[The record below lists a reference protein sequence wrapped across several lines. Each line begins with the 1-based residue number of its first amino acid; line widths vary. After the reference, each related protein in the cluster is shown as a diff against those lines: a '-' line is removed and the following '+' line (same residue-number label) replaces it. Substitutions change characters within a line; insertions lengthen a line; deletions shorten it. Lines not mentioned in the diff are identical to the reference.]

1 MTKPDKTFILEFLT
15 QEELNNNLN
24 SNLMVAINDVR
35 KICGR
40 NKNGEIKEVGLTNEN
55 EYLNPN
61 SIIVITTYFTI
72 LDLIGT
78 IFKIKTYT
86 EKASNNIKNALSQ
99 FSTLNTKEI
108 NILVSLRN
116 SITHNFSLV
125 GFDRK
130 DNPKNKYHFTLE
142 HFSSGKIIE
151 QKDKWNGDKSSKNE
165 LNTTIVRTKE
175 FIDLVENIYKK
186 VIAELKNDNISIKL
200 DITEI
205 KSRFTFKH

>member
-1 MTKPDKTFILEFLT
+1 MTNSDKTFIIEFLT
-15 QEELNNNLN
+15 QENLKNNIS
-24 SNLMVAINDVR
+24 SNLMVALSDVR

-40 NKNGEIKEVGLTNEN
+40 NKNGEIKEVGLTNGN

-61 SIIVITTYFTI
+61 SIIVITIYFTI

-86 EKASNNIKNALSQ
+86 EKGSNNIKNALNQ
-99 FSTLNTKEI
+99 FSSLTTNEI
-108 NILVSLRN
+108 NVLVALRN

-142 HFSSGKIIE
+142 HFSSGKIIV
-151 QKDKWNGDKSSKNE
+151 QKDKWDGEKSSKNE
-165 LNTTIVRTKE
+165 LNSTIVRTKE
-175 FIDLVENIYKK
+175 FIDLVENIYRK
-186 VIAELKNDNISIKL
+186 VIVELKNDNISIKL
-200 DITEI
+200 DTKEI
-205 KSRFTFKH
+205 KSRFTFRY